1 MSQTAFIFPGQGAQE
16 PGMGKDFYENSASA
30 REVFDQAESLL
41 GLNMKKLC
49 FEENEKLNITEYTQ
63 IALLTAC
70 MAMERVVREQGVT
83 PQVTAGLSLGEYC
96 AIVSAGGME
105 LSDAMRLVR
114 KRGILMQ
121 EAVPAGEGSMAAVL
135 GMDGPSIEK
144 VLEGR
149 DGVWIANYN
158 CPGQIVIT
166 GYKAP
171 VEEASKALQGA
182 GAKRVLPLNV
192 SGPFHS
198 PMLEDAG
205 KELGEVLEN
214 VELSPL
220 EIPYVTNVTAGP
232 AGLVAKTADGR
243 LVTGDAPC
251 RGISA
256 TGYLSLMDLLR
267 RMGIMDE
274 AGHILRDPYGCAMPL
289 ARRIAGLWDW
299 NGSVPR
305 LVLLPNLW
313 MSSADVEEIL
323 KVKAAFAVA
332 VESLLAKACL
342 RPGSLNAICVAGALG
357 RHVDAGILENL
368 GFVPRGCGRMVRAVG
383 NASLEGACLLA
394 REPKYR
400 EELAALC
407 ARACVLA
414 PAEEKDFHTRY
425 VGAMNFAPWGE
436 YAGKI

>member
-182 GAKRVLPLNV
+182 GAKRVLPLKV

-198 PMLEDAG
+198 PLMDPAG
-205 KELGEVLEN
+205 EGLKEVFDQM
-214 VELSPL
+214 ELSSL
-220 EIPYVTNVTAGP
+220 KLPYVTNVTAEYVSDI
-232 AGLVAKTADGR
+232 AQTK
-243 LVTGDAPC
+243 
-251 RGISA
+251 
-256 TGYLSLMDLLR
+256 DLLIR
-267 RMGIMDE
+267 QVSSSVRWQQSVE
-274 AGHILRDPYGCAMPL
+274 ALIAAGVDTFVEIGPGRTLTGFLRKIDRQVKGYNI
-289 ARRIAGLWDW
+289 RTW
-299 NGSVPR
+299 
-305 LVLLPNLW
+305 
-313 MSSADVEEIL
+313 EEMQ
-323 KVKAAFAVA
+323 KV
-332 VESLLAKACL
+332 C
-342 RPGSLNAICVAGALG
+342 
-357 RHVDAGILENL
+357 
-368 GFVPRGCGRMVRAVG
+368 
-383 NASLEGACLLA
+383 
-394 REPKYR
+394 
-400 EELAALC
+400 EELAQ
-407 ARACVLA
+407 
-414 PAEEKDFHTRY
+414 
-425 VGAMNFAPWGE
+425 
-436 YAGKI
+436 

>member
-30 REVFDQAESLL
+30 REVFDQAERLL

-182 GAKRVLPLNV
+182 GAKRVLPLKV

-198 PMLEDAG
+198 PLMDPAG
-205 KELGEVLEN
+205 EGLKEVFDQM
-214 VELSPL
+214 ELSSL
-220 EIPYVTNVTAGP
+220 KLPYVTNVTAEYVSDI
-232 AGLVAKTADGR
+232 AQTK
-243 LVTGDAPC
+243 
-251 RGISA
+251 
-256 TGYLSLMDLLR
+256 DLLIR
-267 RMGIMDE
+267 QVSSSVRWQQSVE
-274 AGHILRDPYGCAMPL
+274 AMIAAGVDTFVEIGPGRTLTGFLRKIDRQVKGYNI
-289 ARRIAGLWDW
+289 RTW
-299 NGSVPR
+299 
-305 LVLLPNLW
+305 
-313 MSSADVEEIL
+313 EEMQ
-323 KVKAAFAVA
+323 KV
-332 VESLLAKACL
+332 C
-342 RPGSLNAICVAGALG
+342 
-357 RHVDAGILENL
+357 
-368 GFVPRGCGRMVRAVG
+368 
-383 NASLEGACLLA
+383 
-394 REPKYR
+394 
-400 EELAALC
+400 EELAQ
-407 ARACVLA
+407 
-414 PAEEKDFHTRY
+414 
-425 VGAMNFAPWGE
+425 
-436 YAGKI
+436 

>member
-182 GAKRVLPLNV
+182 GAKRVLPLKV

-198 PMLEDAG
+198 PLMDPAG
-205 KELGEVLEN
+205 EGLKEVFDQM
-214 VELSPL
+214 ELSSL
-220 EIPYVTNVTAGP
+220 KLPYVTNVTAEYVSDI
-232 AGLVAKTADGR
+232 AQTK
-243 LVTGDAPC
+243 
-251 RGISA
+251 
-256 TGYLSLMDLLR
+256 DLLIHQVSSSVR
-267 RMGIMDE
+267 WQQSVE
-274 AGHILRDPYGCAMPL
+274 AMIAAGVDTFVEIGPGRTLTGFLRKIDRQVKGYNI
-289 ARRIAGLWDW
+289 RTW
-299 NGSVPR
+299 
-305 LVLLPNLW
+305 
-313 MSSADVEEIL
+313 EEMQ
-323 KVKAAFAVA
+323 KV
-332 VESLLAKACL
+332 C
-342 RPGSLNAICVAGALG
+342 
-357 RHVDAGILENL
+357 
-368 GFVPRGCGRMVRAVG
+368 
-383 NASLEGACLLA
+383 
-394 REPKYR
+394 
-400 EELAALC
+400 EELAQ
-407 ARACVLA
+407 
-414 PAEEKDFHTRY
+414 
-425 VGAMNFAPWGE
+425 
-436 YAGKI
+436 

>member
-182 GAKRVLPLNV
+182 GAKRVLPLKV

-198 PMLEDAG
+198 PLMDPAG
-205 KELGEVLEN
+205 EGLKEVFDQM
-214 VELSPL
+214 ELSSL
-220 EIPYVTNVTAGP
+220 KLPYVTNVTAEYVSDI
-232 AGLVAKTADGR
+232 AQTK
-243 LVTGDAPC
+243 
-251 RGISA
+251 
-256 TGYLSLMDLLR
+256 DLLIR
-267 RMGIMDE
+267 QVSSSVRWQQNVE
-274 AGHILRDPYGCAMPL
+274 AMIAAGVDTFVEIGPGRTLTGFLRKIDRQVKGYNI
-289 ARRIAGLWDW
+289 RTW
-299 NGSVPR
+299 
-305 LVLLPNLW
+305 
-313 MSSADVEEIL
+313 EEMQ
-323 KVKAAFAVA
+323 KV
-332 VESLLAKACL
+332 C
-342 RPGSLNAICVAGALG
+342 
-357 RHVDAGILENL
+357 
-368 GFVPRGCGRMVRAVG
+368 
-383 NASLEGACLLA
+383 
-394 REPKYR
+394 
-400 EELAALC
+400 EELAQ
-407 ARACVLA
+407 
-414 PAEEKDFHTRY
+414 
-425 VGAMNFAPWGE
+425 
-436 YAGKI
+436 

>member
-49 FEENEKLNITEYTQ
+49 FEENEELNITEYTQ

-182 GAKRVLPLNV
+182 GAKRVLPLKV

-198 PMLEDAG
+198 PLMDPAG
-205 KELGEVLEN
+205 EGMKEVFDKM
-214 VELSPL
+214 ELSSL
-220 EIPYVTNVTAGP
+220 KLPYVTNVTAEYVSDI
-232 AGLVAKTADGR
+232 AQTK
-243 LVTGDAPC
+243 
-251 RGISA
+251 
-256 TGYLSLMDLLR
+256 DLLIR
-267 RMGIMDE
+267 QVSSSVRWQQSVE
-274 AGHILRDPYGCAMPL
+274 AMIAAGVDTFVEIGPGRTLTGFLRKIDRQVKGYNI
-289 ARRIAGLWDW
+289 RTW
-299 NGSVPR
+299 
-305 LVLLPNLW
+305 
-313 MSSADVEEIL
+313 EEMQ
-323 KVKAAFAVA
+323 KV
-332 VESLLAKACL
+332 C
-342 RPGSLNAICVAGALG
+342 
-357 RHVDAGILENL
+357 
-368 GFVPRGCGRMVRAVG
+368 
-383 NASLEGACLLA
+383 
-394 REPKYR
+394 
-400 EELAALC
+400 EELAQ
-407 ARACVLA
+407 
-414 PAEEKDFHTRY
+414 
-425 VGAMNFAPWGE
+425 
-436 YAGKI
+436 